1 MQYPREEVA
10 PFWLRSALPVGAN
23 FGWPAQNYPLAVP
36 TEPTP
41 PPTPHLGLFA
51 GAFGPQSSPG
61 PDRASVGILGPQFTQ
76 PLSTSP
82 PDAAGPRW
90 GRPMPLNPYSG
101 PLARFPFDPQSPA
114 IPFGIGM
121 PQHAGIPLEGLVADQ
136 LAPINRANKNA
147 ALSALRLV
155 MPHIADPDFWKP
167 PGPPSLTPTPDG
179 KLPPAD
185 SDPRYDGVL
194 GDLTNVG
201 MALFPVGGPGRT
213 AAELGIEGVSAALR
227 RLLGMTPAPSSGR
240 AASTAPGAVA
250 EAKTAGMFAPPPKP
264 ARWFSEDYPSK
275 LPVDA
280 SGRLVADIEGRPL
293 TAKYI
298 SGRRMAGAKD
308 QALTDTE
315 IYQLIED
322 AIGTPPIEQTHQ
334 TMHERGG
341 AYLPPYDRKGRVFYD
356 EQGNPERPEMWINRE
371 LIAQQRPLVVA
382 HETGHMIEELAAGPR
397 GMPIRGLEP
406 ELERVYS
413 TLNSGQEG
421 RQPPLLPKDR
431 GYRKSD
437 APSEL
442 VAEAV
447 RAYLTDPNYFKT
459 VAPNA
464 AAAIRSLVNSHPELS
479 KLIQFNA
486 LGGAAVLGAP
496 DGNSGQ

>member
-1 MQYPREEVA
+1 
-10 PFWLRSALPVGAN
+10 
-23 FGWPAQNYPLAVP
+23 
-36 TEPTP
+36 
-41 PPTPHLGLFA
+41 
-51 GAFGPQSSPG
+51 
-61 PDRASVGILGPQFTQ
+61 
-76 PLSTSP
+76 
-82 PDAAGPRW
+82 
-90 GRPMPLNPYSG
+90 
-101 PLARFPFDPQSPA
+101 
-114 IPFGIGM
+114 
-121 PQHAGIPLEGLVADQ
+121 
-136 LAPINRANKNA
+136 
-147 ALSALRLV
+147 
-155 MPHIADPDFWKP
+155 
-167 PGPPSLTPTPDG
+167 
-179 KLPPAD
+179 
-185 SDPRYDGVL
+185 
-194 GDLTNVG
+194 
-201 MALFPVGGPGRT
+201 
-213 AAELGIEGVSAALR
+213 
-227 RLLGMTPAPSSGR
+227 MTPARSSGR
-240 AASTAPGAVA
+240 AAATAPGAIA

-264 ARWFSEDYPSK
+264 ARWFSEDYPSELPVDASAVAVASEHSAPARPSE

-293 TAKYI
+293 RAKYI

-334 TMHERGG
+334 TMHERSG

-371 LIAQQRPLVVA
+371 LIAQQKPLVRA

-406 ELERVYS
+406 EFERVYS

-479 KLIQFNA
+479 KLIQFNSLSGA
-486 LGGAAVLGAP
+486 AILGGALGDPA
-496 DGNSGQ
+496 DGNSGR